1 VSVQQ
6 LPLDVSVHQVHVH
19 VTVDE
24 LLCVIFALLAAASNA
39 VAAVL
44 QRKAAAQVPLE
55 RSMHVSLIADL
66 MHRRVW
72 LAGIAMVIVA
82 AVAQATALAF
92 GPIALVQPIFII
104 ELPLTLLLSTLLFRG
119 RDSLH
124 LLPWRAIIITTVA
137 LGGGLAAAQPSGAV
151 DSARDTSWMI
161 ALIVTAAFEA
171 VLIGTA
177 VGLRGE
183 PRAALLGLAAA
194 CGYALTAALLKN
206 AMADL
211 NVSVEKFFTS
221 WHIYAVAVAGVGSL
235 FLLQNALQAGSLV
248 ASQPMLTVGD
258 ALISIAYGVTLF
270 GEVLRD
276 GWWLVPQLI
285 ALAAIIYGCVQIAK
299 SPLASEASP
308 LVTEVPSTVQLRREQ
323 AGRPR
328 AGHHGSPLANRV
340 VIDRQRGQQRAH
352 PAQSSSY
359 HSDDRAR
366 PAGEEGVR
374 AQGTGRPRLA
384 VPARRDPGG
393 LRGGTDAD
401 RA

>member
-6 LPLDVSVHQVHVH
+6 LPIQLTVAPVHVH
-19 VTVDE
+19 VTVDQ
-24 LLCVIFALLAAASNA
+24 LLCIIFALLTAVSNA

-44 QRKAAAQVPLE
+44 QRKAAAQVPTE
-55 RSMHVSLIADL
+55 RTMHVSLIDDL
-66 MHRRVW
+66 IHRPVW

-82 AVAQATALAF
+82 ALAQATALAF

-104 ELPLTLLLSTLLFRG
+104 ELPITLVLSTLLFRG
-119 RDSLH
+119 RDALH

-137 LGGGLAAAQPSGAV
+137 LGGGLAAAQPSGAI
-151 DSARDTSWMI
+151 DSAENRSWMI
-161 ALIVTAAFEA
+161 ALIVTAAFET
-171 VLIGTA
+171 VLISTA

-211 NVSVEKFFTS
+211 NQGVVEFFTN
-221 WHIYAVAVAGVGSL
+221 WHIYAVAVAGLGSL

-270 GEVLRD
+270 SEVLRD
-276 GWWLVPQLI
+276 GWWLVPQFI

-299 SPLASEASP
+299 SPLASEAAP
-308 LVTEVPSTVQLRREQ
+308 LVTETPSTVQ
-323 AGRPR
+323 
-328 AGHHGSPLANRV
+328 
-340 VIDRQRGQQRAH
+340 
-352 PAQSSSY
+352 
-359 HSDDRAR
+359 
-366 PAGEEGVR
+366 
-374 AQGTGRPRLA
+374 
-384 VPARRDPGG
+384 
-393 LRGGTDAD
+393 
-401 RA
+401 

>member
-1 VSVQQ
+1 MSVQQ
-6 LPLDVSVHQVHVH
+6 LPLDVSVHQMHVH

-24 LLCVIFALLAAASNA
+24 LLCVIFALLTAASNA

-137 LGGGLAAAQPSGAV
+137 LGAGLAAAQPSGAI

-171 VLIGTA
+171 VLISTA

-211 NVSVEKFFTS
+211 NVGVAEFFTS

-299 SPLASEASP
+299 SPLASEAAP
-308 LVTEVPSTVQLRREQ
+308 LVTEAPSTVQ
-323 AGRPR
+323 
-328 AGHHGSPLANRV
+328 
-340 VIDRQRGQQRAH
+340 
-352 PAQSSSY
+352 
-359 HSDDRAR
+359 
-366 PAGEEGVR
+366 
-374 AQGTGRPRLA
+374 
-384 VPARRDPGG
+384 
-393 LRGGTDAD
+393 
-401 RA
+401 

>member
-1 VSVQQ
+1 MSVQQ
-6 LPLDVSVHQVHVH
+6 LPLDVSVHQMHVH

-24 LLCVIFALLAAASNA
+24 LLCVIFALLTAASNA

-137 LGGGLAAAQPSGAV
+137 LGGGLAAAQPSGGI
-151 DSARDTSWMI
+151 DSARNTSWMI

-171 VLIGTA
+171 VLISTA

-211 NVSVEKFFTS
+211 NVSVEEFFTS

-276 GWWLVPQLI
+276 GWWLVPQVI

-299 SPLASEASP
+299 SPLASEAVP
-308 LVTEVPSTVQLRREQ
+308 LVTEAPSTVQ
-323 AGRPR
+323 
-328 AGHHGSPLANRV
+328 
-340 VIDRQRGQQRAH
+340 
-352 PAQSSSY
+352 
-359 HSDDRAR
+359 
-366 PAGEEGVR
+366 
-374 AQGTGRPRLA
+374 
-384 VPARRDPGG
+384 
-393 LRGGTDAD
+393 
-401 RA
+401 